1 MPTQDDI
8 MSVLG
13 LAKSINSEIHEF
25 NRNNMDHKAN
35 INIITPQNI
44 VKNVVLPNTPMPQ
57 PPPMMDVNGVGVSA
71 PAPLIPLAEAFPDG
85 KIPEGYG
92 SAYTAPA
99 PVNVAVPQP
108 IEPPKNDNQMEFTFL
123 ERLKQN
129 PDSIKTIIQRFDDL
143 EHKIIL
149 LDAKITNLFNNL
161 LNRKRR
167 KKDETNDTVA

>member
-1 MPTQDDI
+1 
-8 MSVLG
+8 
-13 LAKSINSEIHEF
+13 
-25 NRNNMDHKAN
+25 
-35 INIITPQNI
+35 
-44 VKNVVLPNTPMPQ
+44 
-57 PPPMMDVNGVGVSA
+57 
-71 PAPLIPLAEAFPDG
+71 LAEAFPDG
-85 KIPEGYG
+85 KIPEGYA

-99 PVNVAVPQP
+99 NVVAPQSTP
-108 IEPPKNDNQMEFTFL
+108 QHIEPPKNDNQMEFTFL

-129 PDSIKTIIQRFDDL
+129 PESIKTIIQRFDDL